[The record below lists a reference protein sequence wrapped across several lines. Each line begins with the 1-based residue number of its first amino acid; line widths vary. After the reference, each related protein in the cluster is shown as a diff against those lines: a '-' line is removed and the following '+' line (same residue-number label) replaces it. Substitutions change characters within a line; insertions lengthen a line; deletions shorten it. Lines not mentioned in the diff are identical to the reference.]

1 MSFRCIQRD
10 RRGSVVL
17 LTALA
22 LPVSLAV
29 MALDINISDWE
40 LTRVRLQRI
49 ADIAAM
55 AGAARYAQTWNG
67 PAAATTAANV
77 AELNGVPAGTRA
89 GTGTDTVADTY
100 GNWSTRFTV
109 NTSVNAATNTAGTVT
124 AQVQTSAPVWFAG
137 IFPSATTGMLSA
149 TAVATVSLSSTGGQA
164 CLLALEGD
172 STAITTDDDITVG
185 GHTTVTSQSC
195 GVRSD
200 GSLTV
205 KGNATIAVPSVVA
218 SGTIGVSG
226 SADVSCPTSSPCSQ
240 AGVAQIPDPFYS
252 TYYNNLSIPAGESA
266 GTVSGN
272 TYGPGEYSSL
282 SFSGNG
288 SYTLSPGVYYVTGE
302 ISIQGS
308 VSVTGNGVTLIS
320 NGGLSLT
327 GTGNV
332 SLTAPSS
339 GPTAGLLYGTSSSD
353 SLKLAGTSN
362 VVLNGAV
369 YAPNAS
375 VTIIGDSNSYT
386 TQSTC
391 LDVVVSTATF
401 SGNSN
406 FTNSGCAALGI
417 PALYNKPA
425 TAKLTQ

>member
-1 MSFRCIQRD
+1 MLSRSIQRD
-10 RRGSVVL
+10 RRGSIAV

-22 LPVSLAV
+22 LPVSLGV
-29 MALDINISDWE
+29 MALDIDISNWE
-40 LTRVRLQRI
+40 LTRVQLQRI
-49 ADIAAM
+49 ADNAAM
-55 AGAARYAQTWNG
+55 AGAARYAETWNG

-77 AELNGVPAGTRA
+77 AELNGVPAGTRS
-89 GTGTDTVADTY
+89 GTGTDTVTDNY
-100 GNWSTRFTV
+100 GEWSTGFSV
-109 NTSVNAATNTAGTVT
+109 NTSVNAAANTAGTVT
-124 AQVQTSAPVWFAG
+124 AQIETSAPVWFAS
-137 IFPSATTGMLSA
+137 ISTSASQQMLSA
-149 TAVATVSLSSTGGQA
+149 TAVAAVSLSSTGGQA
-164 CLLALEGD
+164 CLLALKGN
-172 STAITTDDDITVG
+172 STAITTYDDITLG
-185 GHTTVTSQSC
+185 GHTSVTSQTC

-205 KGNATIAVPSVVA
+205 SGDATVAVPSVVA
-218 SGTIGVSG
+218 SGTIGVAG
-226 SADVSCPTSSPCSQ
+226 NADLSCPTSAPCSQ

-252 TYYNNLSIPAGESA
+252 TYYNQLSIPAGESA

-302 ISIQGS
+302 ISIQGT
-308 VSVTGNGVTLIS
+308 VTVTGNGVTLIS

-327 GTGNV
+327 GTGTVN
-332 SLTAPSS
+332 LTAPSS

-353 SLKLAGTSN
+353 ALKLAGTSN

-375 VTIIGDSNSYT
+375 LTITGNSNSYT

-391 LDVVVSTATF
+391 LDVIASTVTF

-406 FTNSGCAALGI
+406 FTNTGCAALGV

-425 TAKLTQ
+425 TAMLIQ